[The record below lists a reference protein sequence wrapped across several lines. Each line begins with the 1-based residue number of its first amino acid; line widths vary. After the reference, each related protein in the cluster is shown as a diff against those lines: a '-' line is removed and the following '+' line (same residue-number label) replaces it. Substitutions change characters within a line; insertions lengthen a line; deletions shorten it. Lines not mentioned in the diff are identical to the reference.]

1 MTEKIGIVGVGMTPV
16 SAAKKEVFYDA
27 CFQAAR
33 LALADARLD
42 RGDLDQVVTSGYD
55 LACGRTITNMYT
67 TPAAGGYLKDETRI
81 SDDGIFALAQAW
93 MRIRAGA
100 GVTLC
105 LAYGVSSEAPL
116 PLISNLA
123 CEPLF
128 HRPFGLN
135 TETASALQ
143 ASEYISRSGVTM
155 QDADGVILKNRAN
168 GSRNPRSRR
177 GKALL
182 KQDLKK
188 SRIHVWP
195 LRGADLPRYSDGTV
209 ALILAPEDEARRIS
223 PCPVWI
229 EGIGWSSE
237 SYYLGERDLSRLKSL
252 ADAAVRAYRMA
263 GVQNPEKDLDL
274 VELAEQSSY
283 HELMAYEALGL
294 APEGKGAELI
304 RSGSVK
310 MGGKLPVNP
319 SGGALTADPF
329 AATGLFRVAEAVFQ
343 LQGRAGKV
351 QVKGAD
357 RALAAGSSGFAG
369 QLSCAVVLGRS

>member
-1 MTEKIGIVGVGMTPV
+1 MTERIGIVGVGMTPI
-16 SAAKKEVFYDA
+16 STANKEVFYDA
-27 CFQAAR
+27 CFKAAR

-100 GVTLC
+100 GVTMC
-105 LAYGVSSEAPL
+105 LAYGVSSEAPI
-116 PLISNLA
+116 PLISNLT

-128 HRPFGLN
+128 HRPFGL
-135 TETASALQ
+135 TAESAAALQ
-143 ASEYISRSGVTM
+143 ASEYLSRYRISPE
-155 QDADGVILKNRAN
+155 DADRVILKNRFN
-168 GSRNPRSRR
+168 GSKNPRSRS
-177 GKALL
+177 GKVPP
-182 KQDLKK
+182 KEGLKK
-188 SRIHVWP
+188 SRMVSWP
-195 LRGADLPRYSDGTV
+195 LREVDLPRHSDGTV

-237 SYYLGERDLSRLKSL
+237 SYYLGERDFCCLRSL
-252 ADAAVRAYRMA
+252 TDAAVRAYRMA
-263 GVQNPEKDLDL
+263 GVQSPEKDLDL
-274 VELAEQSSY
+274 IELAEQSSY

-294 APEGKGAELI
+294 AQAGKGAELVRKGKTGI
-304 RSGSVK
+304 SGNI
-310 MGGKLPVNP
+310 PVNP
-319 SGGALTADPF
+319 SGGALAADPY
-329 AATGLFRVAEAVFQ
+329 AATGLFRVAEAALQ
-343 LQGRAGKV
+343 LGGRAGKI
-351 QVKGAD
+351 QVKGAG